1 MVLTI
6 LDFIEPNGQVAKAD
20 GNRIALR
27 NKLDGIDHA
36 TTVDGRLRFHSDSV
50 VDAHNFHIL
59 LEKDDLVNLLKVVYP
74 LDLAV
79 VGSPVFQILR
89 FRVHHIDL
97 GGIFGVVLNLMFD
110 QIRSQVRELNRFSIY
125 LIRPEEKVK

>member
-1 MVLTI
+1 M
-6 LDFIEPNGQVAKAD
+6 
-20 GNRIALR
+20 
-27 NKLDGIDHA
+27 
-36 TTVDGRLRFHSDSV
+36 DGRLRFHFDSV

-79 VGSPVFQILR
+79 VGGPVFQILG

-97 GGIFGVVLNLMFD
+97 SCVFGVVLNFMFD
-110 QIRSQVRELNRFSIY
+110 QIRSQVRELDRFSIC